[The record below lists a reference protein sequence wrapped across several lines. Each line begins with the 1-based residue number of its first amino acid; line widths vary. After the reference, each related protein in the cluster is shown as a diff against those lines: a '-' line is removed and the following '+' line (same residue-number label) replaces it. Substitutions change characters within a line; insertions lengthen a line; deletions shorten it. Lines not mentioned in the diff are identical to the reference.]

1 MTCKISRVSSFKL
14 SALPKVDEEDKFN
27 NTASVGTYENSGD
40 DENISISTWSFENIF
55 SQFQP
60 TLIMTTMTILFF
72 GGMVTFFRP
81 LVMNAAAETS
91 IAFSQPLFDPASFQ
105 PVCPASDGF
114 YQVMKSFIG
123 TLIGQENIAEYG
135 PLIASG
141 ECIT

>member
-1 MTCKISRVSSFKL
+1 MN
-14 SALPKVDEEDKFN
+14 FN
-27 NTASVGTYENSGD
+27 NSATVETIED
-40 DENISISTWSFENIF
+40 FDEDQDLSISTWNFENIF
-55 SQFQP
+55 SQLQP
-60 TLIMTTMTILFF
+60 TLIMATMSILFF

-91 IAFSQPLFDPASFQ
+91 IVFSQPLFDPASFQ

-123 TLIGQENIAEYG
+123 ALIGQENIAEYG

-141 ECIT
+141 K

>member
-1 MTCKISRVSSFKL
+1 MSHSSSRKL
-14 SALPKVDEEDKFN
+14 CAVPKWDDLN
-27 NTASVGTYENSGD
+27 NTTTVEDFDFDPTWNFE
-40 DENISISTWSFENIF
+40 STF
-55 SQFQP
+55 SQLQP
-60 TLIMTTMTILFF
+60 TLIIATMSILFF

-114 YQVMKSFIG
+114 YQVMKSFIA

-141 ECIT
+141 